1 MSFLMKIRISLTILA
16 ICILYIPS
24 LSPAVTPG
32 EGDSAIHEGNPMEE
46 SQQIIETDRG
56 IMIFDEL
63 PGGTTLLVMEI
74 PSSPVVYGM
83 IAVKVGGRYESEQN
97 AGTSHLLEH
106 LILREVDGSSPLSAI
121 RETGGSVN
129 AVTDMELTSYYFTVL
144 PQHFDQSMAAL
155 TEIVTNP
162 QFTEQDLE
170 EEREIV
176 LEELALGRNDPRAL
190 VLTQL
195 VKQIFPDS
203 PMTSF
208 VIGTRKSID
217 AIIFTDVRDFYN
229 TYYSPANMTVV
240 AAGRLN
246 AFKTVEKLRVL
257 YGSKEA
263 RPVPSRQFE
272 IPKPALNRLIK
283 KIPIKQSFFI
293 YGFLTPGKNS
303 DDFYAMEVFDTLFAS
318 GVHSRLH
325 CRIVTERGY
334 TEQIYPNWYAYSNT
348 GIWAVFLSVDP
359 DDMDATRSL
368 IQEEMNALRMGMF
381 SQSELDAAKRALI
394 ARVKLNLDRPEDLA
408 WFQLE
413 NLTYRN
419 GTMTVS
425 EYVQV
430 LDRIRIEDIMRIGRI
445 YCSDERSVTIE
456 MQPARGLERLFLIL
470 KYLTTKTL

>member
-1 MSFLMKIRISLTILA
+1 MSFLMKIRISLTILS
-16 ICILYIPS
+16 IWILTIPA

-32 EGDSAIHEGNPMEE
+32 EGGSTIHEGHPIEE
-46 SQQIIETDRG
+46 SQQIFETDRG
-56 IMIFDEL
+56 IMVFDEL
-63 PGGTTLLVMEI
+63 PGGTALLVIEI

-97 AGTSHLLEH
+97 AGISHLLEH
-106 LILREVDGSSPLSAI
+106 LMLRDVDGSSPLIAI

-144 PQHFDQSMAAL
+144 PQHFDQSIAAL
-155 TEIVTNP
+155 TALITNP
-162 QFTEQDLE
+162 QFTGEDLE
-170 EEREIV
+170 GEREIV

-208 VIGTRKSID
+208 VIGTRKSIE
-217 AIIFTDVRDFYN
+217 AITFTDVRSFYN
-229 TYYSPANMTVV
+229 THYSPANMTVI

-246 AFKTVEKLRVL
+246 AFKTMEKLRVL
-257 YGSKEA
+257 YGSKDA
-263 RPVPSRQFE
+263 QPVPSRQFE
-272 IPKPALNRLIK
+272 IPQPALNRLTK

-303 DDFYAMEVFDTLFAS
+303 DDFFAMEVFDILFAS

-325 CRIVTERGY
+325 RRIVTESGY
-334 TEQIYPNWYAYSNT
+334 TEQLYPNWYAYSNT

-359 DDMDATRSL
+359 DDMDAARSL
-368 IQEEMNALRMGMF
+368 IQEEMNALKMGMF

-394 ARVKLNLDRPEDLA
+394 ARVKLNLDRPENLA

-419 GTMTVS
+419 MTMTVS
-425 EYVQV
+425 EYVQALERV
-430 LDRIRIEDIMRIGRI
+430 RIEDIMRIGRI
-445 YCSDERSVTIE
+445 YCSDDRTVTIE
-456 MQPARGLERLFLIL
+456 MQPARGPERLFLIL